1 MRKALQTA
9 GRAAALLL
17 IGCLCAC
24 RTVQPT
30 LPNDPA
36 TNPKVKF
43 LVTFDDGPSA
53 RTDYNATLAI
63 LDQLAVN
70 DVQTN
75 ICAIFFI
82 QTHHPRGMGKP
93 HGMDVL
99 KEIPKHGQIVGLH
112 SVSPRGHVDHTKMPT
127 NELVTLLVDGK
138 QLLKQVSGEET
149 LFVRPPYGVSNPVTR
164 AIYRDLNLKMLMADI
179 PAHDGVI
186 YGINGSPR
194 RRSHIYNLLASVR
207 NALVE
212 KPAGIEPYPIIF
224 AFHDVNPYTARHM
237 TEYLHIIVE
246 EAARAGLSFP
256 DQPFYASPRETA
268 AAALSRAFPPCV
280 ARCAN

>member
-1 MRKALQTA
+1 MRKALQIA
-9 GRAAALLL
+9 GHAAALLVV
-17 IGCLCAC
+17 GGLCAC
-24 RTVQPT
+24 RMVQPT
-30 LPNDPA
+30 LPNNPA

-53 RTDYNATLAI
+53 RTGYNPTLAI

-82 QTHHPRGMGKP
+82 QTHHPIGMGKP

-99 KEIPKHGQIVGLH
+99 KEISRHGQVLGIH
-112 SVSPRGHVDHTKMPT
+112 SVSPRGHVDHTKTPT
-127 NELVTLLVDGK
+127 NALIAQLVDGK
-138 QLLKQVSGEET
+138 QLLNKVSGKEPI
-149 LFVRPPYGVSNPVTR
+149 FIRPPNGVSNPVTR
-164 AIYRDLNLKMLMADI
+164 TIYRDLNLKMLMADI

-186 YGINGSPR
+186 YGVNNSPR
-194 RRSHIYNLLASVR
+194 RRSHLYNLLASVR

-212 KPAGIEPYPIIF
+212 KPAGIEPYPIILS
-224 AFHDVNPYTARHM
+224 FHDVNPYTARHM

-256 DQPFYASPRETA
+256 DQPFYANPREVTA
-268 AAALSRAFPPCV
+268 AALRRIIPPP
-280 ARCAN
+280 